1 VQDKQT
7 QVKMIRSGETAF
19 EKGKWY
25 INDEMVRTGI
35 FVLFPISLSFFWY
48 VFFDY
53 FKAAPRQVRETAAF
67 FHFRHWDD
75 YIATSYSTTWH
86 STSDTT
92 LDCMVSQLRK
102 VLFFFV

>member
-35 FVLFPISLSFFWY
+35 FVLFPISLSFFSPMFSLIIRRRLPDKY
-48 VFFDY
+48 E
-53 FKAAPRQVRETAAF
+53 KPRLSSISVIGTIISPLVIRL
-67 FHFRHWDD
+67 RG
-75 YIATSYSTTWH
+75 IPPATP
-86 STSDTT
+86 
-92 LDCMVSQLRK
+92 R
-102 VLFFFV
+102 